1 MSELKCALDATVV
14 VVLLHLL
21 VEKLMQYLDIDME
34 GFLNRKLFGVT
45 LKYMMLVLLVF
56 VSVLL
61 GYQFKPVSRFL

>member
-1 MSELKCALDATVV
+1 MSELKCALDATVIA
-14 VVLLHLL
+14 VLLHIL

-34 GFLNRKLFGVT
+34 GFLNRKLFGVPV
-45 LKYMMLVLLVF
+45 KYAMLVSLVF

>member
-14 VVLLHLL
+14 AVLLYLL
-21 VEKLMQYLDIDME
+21 VEKIMQYLNIHMG

-61 GYQFKPVSRFL
+61 GYQFKLVSRFF